1 MTINRLRVLFMTVC
15 MLLISV
21 SVYAQTIMTDKPT
34 DQKVW
39 EVALKIIF
47 PAIWTALAPWITGLV
62 TSGISHVPPA
72 FRIMISSV
80 LGAIMAGATGAI
92 PDFPLTVESAA
103 TMGLASGGT
112 GQVLANMQPN
122 TMKPKTD
129 EAQAVIDSE
138 KKKKKTA

>member
-1 MTINRLRVLFMTVC
+1 MLF
-15 MLLISV
+15 ISV

-62 TSGISHVPPA
+62 TSGMAHVSPA
-72 FRIMISSV
+72 IRVAISSV
-80 LGAIMAGATGAI
+80 LGAVMAGATGAI

-112 GQVLANMQPN
+112 GQVLASMQPN

-129 EAQAVIDSE
+129 EV
-138 KKKKKTA
+138 